1 MKDAQMI
8 SNKRKGYEMKI
19 KNVMV
24 MAGIL
29 TVAVALTACGKDS
42 QSSEPESA
50 DEALQRINEEL
61 NAIIE
66 EERREAE
73 EKEAQGYP
81 EGVIPDGSFYC
92 ADAAQTIIDMGGLVF
107 KYWAEYDS
115 RRFNRGRYRDQD
127 VGIYTY
133 DSETG
138 SYQFDVHQTMNGEQI
153 LHYEFEGH
161 MDDSGNLILT
171 HVVIHHD
178 NKEDEEYSDL
188 EWVYIRQ

>member
-1 MKDAQMI
+1 M
-8 SNKRKGYEMKI
+8 

-29 TVAVALTACGKDS
+29 VMAVALTACGKDS
-42 QSSEPESA
+42 QSSESESA
-50 DEALQRINEEL
+50 EEALQRINEEL

-66 EERREAE
+66 EDRREAE

-81 EGVIPDGSFYC
+81 EGVIPDGSYNC
-92 ADAAQTIIDMGGLVF
+92 PEATPIIVDMGNLTF
-107 KYWAEYDS
+107 KYWVEYDS
-115 RRFNRGRYRDQD
+115 RRFGRGRYRDQD

-153 LHYEFEGH
+153 LHYEFEGY
-161 MDDSGNLILT
+161 MDDSGNLIVT
-171 HVVIHHD
+171 HVVIHHN